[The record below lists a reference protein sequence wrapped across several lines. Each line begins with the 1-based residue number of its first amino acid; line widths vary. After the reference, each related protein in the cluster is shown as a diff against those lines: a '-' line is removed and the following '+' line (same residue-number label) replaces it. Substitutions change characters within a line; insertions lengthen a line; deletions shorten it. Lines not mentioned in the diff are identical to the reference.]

1 MVGVAVTVH
10 TRIKS
15 KQPVHC
21 METGQL
27 CKNIEGD
34 VGEAGPSG
42 HDLLVVRFARHPG
55 IAVHNSN
62 SKFRAIPTRIKTY
75 PAP

>member
-1 MVGVAVTVH
+1 
-10 TRIKS
+10 
-15 KQPVHC
+15 
-21 METGQL
+21 L

-34 VGEAGPSG
+34 VGKGEASS